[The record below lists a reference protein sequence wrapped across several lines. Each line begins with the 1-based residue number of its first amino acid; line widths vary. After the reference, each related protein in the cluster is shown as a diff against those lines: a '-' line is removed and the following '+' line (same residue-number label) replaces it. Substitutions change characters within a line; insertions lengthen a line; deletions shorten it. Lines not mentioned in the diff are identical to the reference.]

1 MAPNVRLYN
10 TFTRTKEEFKP
21 MRERMVRIYSCGPTV
36 YRYVHVGNLRTFMLP
51 DLLRRSLEYL
61 GYETEQVMNIT
72 DVGHL
77 TDDTF
82 DRGEDKMLVSARLE
96 NKSPEEIAAHYTA
109 VFMEDAGKLNLR
121 PADHYPH
128 ATHYIPQM
136 IVLIEKLIARG
147 HAYEV
152 GGAVYYDIATFPS
165 YGELSRNTTDKLL
178 AGARGEV
185 DPRKRHPG
193 DFTLW
198 KAAGEHR
205 MQVWPSPWGQG
216 FPGWHIECSAM
227 SMSLLGD
234 RFDIHTGGADNV
246 FPHHEAEIAQ
256 SEGVTGHRVVGSWMH
271 GGLLMLGGARMA
283 KSAGNFFRITELE
296 EQGFDPLA
304 FRYLALQAKYR
315 TTLNFST
322 ESMAGADRALRQL
335 RRNVADWSSGSR
347 GSETEDAAIDDYESR
362 FQAAL
367 AEDLDLPA
375 AMALIA
381 KLTRSD
387 VSPGGK
393 ASLLRS
399 WDRVLGLDLDRAPS
413 EAPLPA
419 GASAMLEAREQARAA
434 NDFATSD
441 RLRDELAALGV
452 AVTDTPGGQRWRT
465 NPLKT
470 SS

>member
-1 MAPNVRLYN
+1 MVPAVRLYN
-10 TFTRTKEEFKP
+10 TFTRSKEELKP
-21 MRERMVRIYSCGPTV
+21 LRGRAVRIYSCGPTV
-36 YRYVHVGNLRTFMLP
+36 YRYVHVGNLRTFMMP

-96 NKSPEEIAAHYTA
+96 NKSPEEIAAHYTSA
-109 VFMEDAGKLNLR
+109 FMEDAAKLNIR
-121 PADHYPH
+121 RADHYPH
-128 ATHYIPQM
+128 ATHYVPQM
-136 IVLIEKLIARG
+136 IELIEKLIARG

-152 GGAVYYDIATFPS
+152 GGTVYYDIATFPA
-165 YGELSRNTTDKLL
+165 YGKLSRNTTDKLL

-205 MQVWPSPWGQG
+205 LQVWPSPWGPG

-256 SEGVTGHRVVGSWMH
+256 SEGITGHRVVTCWMH
-271 GGLLMLGGARMA
+271 GGLLMLGGSRMA
-283 KSAGNFFRITELE
+283 KSAGNFFRISELE

-315 TTLNFST
+315 TKLDFST
-322 ESMAGADRALRQL
+322 EGLAGADRALRQL
-335 RRNVADWSSGSR
+335 RERVADWSGAAR
-347 GSETEDAAIDDYESR
+347 TEEAEVARYEAR
-362 FQAAL
+362 FRAAL
-367 AEDLDLPA
+367 ADDLDLPS
-375 AMALIA
+375 AMALVAELIHSGVA
-381 KLTRSD
+381 
-387 VSPGGK
+387 VGHK

-399 WDRVLGLDLDRAPS
+399 WNLVLGLDLDRGPS
-413 EAPLPA
+413 DVPLPD
-419 GASAMLEAREQARAA
+419 GAAALLEAREKARTAK
-434 NDFATSD
+434 DFETSD
-441 RLRDELAALGV
+441 RLREQLLSLGV
-452 AVTDTPGGQRWRT
+452 AVTDTAEGQRW
-465 NPLKT
+465 KT
-470 SS
+470 TPTTRRR

>member
-1 MAPNVRLYN
+1 MAPSVRLYN
-10 TFTRTKEEFKP
+10 TFTRTKEELKP
-21 MRERMVRIYSCGPTV
+21 LRERAVRIYSCGPTV

-109 VFMEDAGKLNLR
+109 VFMEDAATLNIR
-121 PADHYPH
+121 RADQYPR

-136 IVLIEKLIARG
+136 IELIERLIARG

-152 GGAVYYDIATFPS
+152 GGTVYYDIATFPA
-165 YGELSRNTTDKLL
+165 YGKLSRNTTDKLL

-205 MQVWPSPWGQG
+205 MQVWPSPWGEG

-234 RFDIHTGGADNV
+234 RFDIHTGGSDNV

-256 SEGVTGHRVVGSWMH
+256 SEGITGHRVVGCWMH

-283 KSAGNFFRITELE
+283 KSAGNFFRISELE

-322 ESMAGADRALRQL
+322 ESLAGADRVLRQL
-335 RRNVADWSSGSR
+335 RRNVADWAGGPGPSQI
-347 GSETEDAAIDDYESR
+347 EDAAIKRYEAR

-367 AEDLDLPA
+367 ADDLDLPA

-381 KLTRSD
+381 ELTRSD
-387 VSPGGK
+387 VSPVGK

-399 WDRVLGLDLDRAPS
+399 WDRVLGLDLDRAP
-413 EAPLPA
+413 ADQPLPE
-419 GASAMLEAREQARAA
+419 GAASLLDAREKARAA
-434 NDFATSD
+434 KDFETSD
-441 RLRDELAALGV
+441 RLRDQLSALGV
-452 AVTDTPGGQRWRT
+452 AVTDTAEGQRW
-465 NPLKT
+465 KT
-470 SS
+470 TPTKPRL

>member
-1 MAPNVRLYN
+1 MVPTLRLYN
-10 TFTRTKEEFKP
+10 TFTRTREELRP
-21 MRERMVRIYSCGPTV
+21 LREGLVRIYSCGPTV

-109 VFMEDAGKLNLR
+109 SFMEDAAKLNIR
-121 PADHYPH
+121 RADQYPH

-136 IVLIEKLIARG
+136 IELIEKLISRG

-152 GGAVYYDIATFPS
+152 GGTVYYDIASFPA
-165 YGELSRNTTDKLL
+165 YGKLSRNTTDKLL

-198 KAAGEHR
+198 KGAGEHR
-205 MQVWPSPWGQG
+205 LQVWPSPWGEG

-234 RFDIHTGGADNV
+234 RFDIHTGGSDNV

-256 SEGVTGHRVVGSWMH
+256 SEGVAGHRVVTCWMH

-283 KSAGNFFRITELE
+283 KSAGNFFRVSELKDL
-296 EQGFDPLA
+296 GFDPLA

-315 TTLNFST
+315 TKLDFST
-322 ESMAGADRALRQL
+322 EGLAGADRALRQL
-335 RRNVADWSSGSR
+335 RERVADWSNAPR
-347 GSETEDAAIDDYESR
+347 ATEAETEAGLYEAR
-362 FQAAL
+362 FSAAL
-367 AEDLDLPA
+367 ADDLDLPS
-375 AMALIA
+375 AMALVAELIHSGVA
-381 KLTRSD
+381 
-387 VSPGGK
+387 PGDK
-393 ASLLRS
+393 AALLRS
-399 WDRVLGLDLDRAPS
+399 WDRVLGLDLDRTPPV
-413 EAPLPA
+413 ETLPE
-419 GASAMLEAREQARAA
+419 GASSLLEAREKARAVK
-434 NDFATSD
+434 DFETSD
-441 RLRDELAALGV
+441 RLRDQLSALGV
-452 AVTDTPGGQRWRT
+452 AVTDTAEGQRWS
-465 NPLKT
+465 LKPT
-470 SS
+470 QRRR